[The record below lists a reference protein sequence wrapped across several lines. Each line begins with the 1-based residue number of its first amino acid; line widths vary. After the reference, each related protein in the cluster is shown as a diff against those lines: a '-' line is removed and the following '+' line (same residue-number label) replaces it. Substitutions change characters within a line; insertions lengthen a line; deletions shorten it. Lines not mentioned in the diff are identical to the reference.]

1 MVNSIFPLLRD
12 RRDQF
17 PGGATRQS
25 TREPSSMAASD
36 HVHTSQT
43 RKRYER
49 IGVLVEPA
57 ALAAARASMESEVSQ

>member
-1 MVNSIFPLLRD
+1 
-12 RRDQF
+12 
-17 PGGATRQS
+17 
-25 TREPSSMAASD
+25 MAASD